1 MQITNENVEEVQ
13 NKLIGKVIQGVWIGL
28 GCSFGNYIEIEFN
41 DGDSMYI
48 DGDQASFD
56 IKKKET

>member
-1 MQITNENVEEVQ
+1 MQITDDNVENVQ
-13 NKLIGKVIQGVWIGL
+13 NELIGKVIQAIWLGL
-28 GCSFGNYIEIEFN
+28 GCSFGNYIEIEFD
-41 DGDSMYI
+41 DGSSMYI